1 VKSFVNLG
9 LVLAYGNKY
18 ETNRFTARMI
28 KNVTIGKVLLERTP
42 YTPQLLLPMI
52 AAAEAGKPLERPL
65 SDIVAKLGFD
75 SFMFGMSACLQVDH
89 ETQIFAF
96 TTLPIEWVVRY
107 DQMAYVEIDP
117 RVLKTR
123 DNPIPLVWDSRS
135 ERAKDEQTDAFLDDA
150 AAHGISSGFA
160 FEYNDTHYVR
170 GLMVLNSV
178 NPVIDDARRAAIAR
192 NLGDILLLGLYF
204 HEIFRKGVLEQGV
217 TPLSRGAALSQRQRE
232 CLELAAHGLTTE
244 DIALKLHISAR
255 TAQFHFDC
263 IRTKLGAANR
273 QEAVARAIAQ
283 GVILA

>member
-1 VKSFVNLG
+1 
-9 LVLAYGNKY
+9 
-18 ETNRFTARMI
+18 MI
-28 KNVTIGKVLLERTP
+28 KNVTIGRVILERTH
-42 YTPQLLLPMI
+42 YAPQILLPMI
-52 AAAEAGKPLERPL
+52 EAAEAGIALEGPL

-75 SFMFGMSACLQVDH
+75 SFMFGMSVCPQLDH
-89 ETQIFAF
+89 QSQIFAF
-96 TTLPIEWVVRY
+96 TTLPVEWVYRY

-135 ERAKDEQTDAFLDDA
+135 ERGKDKRTDAFLDDA
-150 AAHGISSGFA
+150 ATHGISSGFA
-160 FEYNDTHYVR
+160 FEYNNMQFVR
-170 GLMVLNSV
+170 GVMVLNSA
-178 NPVIDDARRAAIAR
+178 NPVIDEARRAAIAR

-204 HEIFRKGVLEQGV
+204 HQIFRKGVIELGV

-244 DIALKLHISAR
+244 DIAFKLGISVR

-273 QEAVARAIAQ
+273 QEAVAQGIVQ
-283 GVILA
+283 GVIAA